1 MRHVLAFFLGA
12 LVLAAC
18 STAPPP
24 TVHFADTEPVSSATF
39 SSSSTKPLRIA
50 VAAVISPKGNVESYS
65 ALLEYIGAKLH
76 RPVELVQRMTY
87 AEVNELIQRGD
98 VDMAFVCTSAYI
110 IGQREFGMELLVAP
124 QVQGETAYYS
134 LLIVPS
140 DSPARSMQDLRGKTF
155 AFTDPL
161 SLTGRAY
168 PTQLIS
174 TLTSTHE
181 EFFARTFF
189 TYSHDNA
196 IRAVANGIADG
207 ANVDN
212 LVYEYLIAR
221 EPSIGAKTRVIHRSP
236 PFGIPPVVVNP
247 KLDPQ
252 LKLLLREILIQADQ
266 EEPGRTILKDLMI
279 DRFVVVSDHIYDS
292 ARAMELQVNLAP

>member
-1 MRHVLAFFLGA
+1 VADSDA
-12 LVLAAC
+12 Q
-18 STAPPP
+18 TA
-24 TVHFADTEPVSSATF
+24 V
-39 SSSSTKPLRIA
+39 KPLRVA

-65 ALLEYIGAKLH
+65 PLLEYIGAKLH

-87 AEVNELIQRGD
+87 AEVNDLVERGD
-98 VDMAFVCTSAYI
+98 VDLAFVCTSAYL

-124 QVQGETAYYS
+124 QVNGETAYYS

-161 SLTGRAY
+161 SLTGRLY
-168 PTQLIS
+168 PTQVLS
-174 TLTSTHE
+174 TFGTTPE
-181 EFFARTFF
+181 EFFERTFF

-196 IRAVANGIADG
+196 IRAVANGVADG

-212 LVYEYLIAR
+212 LVYEFFVAR
-221 EPSIGAKTRVIHRSP
+221 DPSIGAKTRVIQRSP

-247 KLDPQ
+247 NLDPQ
-252 LKLLLREILIQADQ
+252 LKLLLREILIQANQ
-266 EEPGRTILKDLMI
+266 EEHGRTILQDLMI
-279 DRFVVVSDHIYDS
+279 ERFVVVSDHIYDS
-292 ARAMELQVNLAP
+292 ARAIELQVNPAP